1 MIKTVNYIK
10 FLSMKKQI
18 LNLGKALNKAERKSI
33 NGGSAGIFC
42 KRDSDCASIPFST
55 CRQGYCD

>member
-1 MIKTVNYIK
+1 
-10 FLSMKKQI
+10 MKKQL
-18 LNLGKALNKAERKSI
+18 LNVGKTLKKAEQKSI

-55 CRQGYCD
+55 CRQGVCD